1 MRYTLLALILI
12 FSLSGCNDNEEKA
25 LQEAKMAKAAQEKL
39 QKELNIKEAALQKAT
54 QDAKNAKVA
63 LEVEQKEHQ
72 LALEKEKLHQ
82 VKILQTIEQNK
93 KLSKVGIAVDDSKI
107 TVDTNKTKAF
117 FKNLGKSIEG
127 KLQKLTRD
135 AQKGLVDEQGA
146 GIKIDK
152 NNINIDL
159 NKTKDFLETWGKSM
173 QIFVKDIDDIA
184 KRFDNQ
190 TN

>member
-1 MRYTLLALILI
+1 MRYTLLSLILI
-12 FSLSGCNDNEEKA
+12 VFLSGCNGDEEKA
-25 LQEAKMAKAAQEKL
+25 LQEAKVAKAAQVKL
-39 QKELNIKEAALQKAT
+39 QKELHLKETALQKAT
-54 QDAKNAKVA
+54 EEANKAKVA
-63 LEVEQKEHQ
+63 LELQKKEHQ
-72 LALEKEKLHQ
+72 IALEKEKSHQ
-82 VKILQTIEQNK
+82 EKISQTIAQNE
-93 KLSKVGIAVDDSKI
+93 KLSKVGIAVNDSRI
-107 TVDTNKTKAF
+107 TIDTNKTKDF
-117 FKNLGKSIEG
+117 FKNLGKNIEH

-159 NKTKDFLETWGKSM
+159 NKTKDFLENWGKSM

-184 KRFDNQ
+184 KRFENQ